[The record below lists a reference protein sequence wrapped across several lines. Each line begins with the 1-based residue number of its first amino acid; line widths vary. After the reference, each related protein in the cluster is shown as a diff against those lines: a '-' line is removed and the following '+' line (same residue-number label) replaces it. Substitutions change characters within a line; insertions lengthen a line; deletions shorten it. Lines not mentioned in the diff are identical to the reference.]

1 MVVVEGEAWSLE
13 LIREAGRYERGDL
26 VITWESGQN
35 SALDSRRIAKGKD
48 VGNVVVQRSGD
59 NGLEDVPY
67 DIAFAFAFHAF
78 HPEAPIH
85 TSTD

>member
-1 MVVVEGEAWSLE
+1 MTRPGVSSSSAKPAATSRVN
-13 LIREAGRYERGDL
+13 L

-48 VGNVVVQRSGD
+48 VGNVVVQRAGD
-59 NGLEDVPY
+59 GGLEDVPY

-85 TSTD
+85 TGIE